1 LAGGLSG
8 AGEFAWPD
16 PRVLSSEVC
25 AGSVPK
31 GRDPKTRARGEGSRD
46 ALVLLVE
53 DNPVNREVA
62 LSMLENLGCRV
73 EMAADGLEAV
83 EAASGT
89 RFDLILMDCQMPR
102 MDGYQA
108 TELIRQNERIPCRE
122 AVRTPI
128 VALTAHAMQGDRQQC
143 LLAGMDDYLTKP
155 FTQGQLSELLERWL
169 KRKGASDQEAAA

>member
-1 LAGGLSG
+1 MQRCEGT
-8 AGEFAWPD
+8 EPQ
-16 PRVLSSEVC
+16 VLSSEAFEASLPAAV
-25 AGSVPK
+25 
-31 GRDPKTRARGEGSRD
+31 DPGIAREEEAFRD

-73 EMAADGLEAV
+73 EMATDGLEAV
-83 EAASGT
+83 EAASRT

-122 AVRTPI
+122 PIRVPI
-128 VALTAHAMQGDRQQC
+128 VALTAHAMEGDRHQC

-155 FTQGQLSELLERWL
+155 FTQEQLRELLERCL
-169 KRKGASDQEAAA
+169 KSKGSRGQDEAA